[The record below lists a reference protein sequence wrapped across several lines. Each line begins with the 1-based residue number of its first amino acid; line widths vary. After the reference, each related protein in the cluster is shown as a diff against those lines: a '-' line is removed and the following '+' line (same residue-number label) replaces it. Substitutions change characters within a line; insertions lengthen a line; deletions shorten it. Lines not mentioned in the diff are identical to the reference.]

1 MTILLVQTFLL
12 LLGAFLLGA
21 SLACLVRRAF
31 AGRQPEPVIVGGSP
45 GYAAAPAS
53 QAVVHAGDADRFGRA
68 LTGGYEAAPLQPA
81 TGPVIE
87 VQPRPPVRVSPL
99 IEPVDVPAPPA
110 ETPAAPVAAAPE
122 PAVEAAPQPEPV
134 PASEPEE
141 ASAGQS
147 YTQVALAVAAGA
159 AAAAAARG
167 LASQAKEPSADDT
180 AVAAAFA
187 GTRADVDGADLNT
200 YTEIA
205 SGEPSG
211 VDASDFAEVARSARP
226 DESEARDDAAQVE
239 PAAVADLGS
248 EPDKFDGPSYTE
260 IAIAGAGLAAA
271 AGAHIAANDDNS
283 EAADDTADV
292 SEVDDL
298 LPDADTPPAVLATE
312 GDDLTRIRSID
323 AGLRGRLNR
332 LGVTRFAEIGGW
344 SASDLT
350 HFSQSLGVVPGRIE
364 QENWVGQAQVLASGG
379 VTDYG
384 RGRGSDVTEK
394 AALPADGE
402 RLHRI
407 IGIDPES
414 EAVLRENGVTRLTEI
429 AAWTEDDIFLYEDAL
444 GAPGR
449 IGREN
454 WVEQARFLTRGSSV
468 ASAIESVSA
477 PLAGA
482 AAAAAVVAAIPSEV
496 EAEPASE
503 TDDTV
508 AVEDEA
514 DAPSAEAA
522 AGETEGSDPAAAFS
536 GPRSEAVAGLRSVR
550 SEALRGSGSG
560 FGTPVTGDV
569 DDLKRIRGIGVL
581 IEKKLHSLGVISYEQ
596 VANWTGED
604 IDRIS
609 QLLDFKGRIE
619 RENWIEQARILA
631 SGGQTE
637 FSRRVDRGEV

>member
-21 SLACLVRRAF
+21 SLACLLRRAF
-31 AGRQPEPVIVGGSP
+31 AGRQSEPAIVGGSP
-45 GYAAAPAS
+45 SYAAAPAS
-53 QAVVHAGDADRFGRA
+53 QQVVHAGDADRFGRA

-81 TGPVIE
+81 TGPVVE

-99 IEPVDVPAPPA
+99 IEPVDPPA
-110 ETPAAPVAAAPE
+110 SPVAAE
-122 PAVEAAPQPEPV
+122 PQSEPVFEPSPQPEPV
-134 PASEPEE
+134 AAAAPETDE
-141 ASAGQS
+141 QPSAGQS

-167 LASQAKEPSADDT
+167 LALQEDEHAANDTEP
-180 AVAAAFA
+180 AAAFA
-187 GTRADVDGADLNT
+187 GARVDVDGVDLNT

-226 DESEARDDAAQVE
+226 DESEARDDAAQDE
-239 PAAVADLGS
+239 DIAVADSSSGS
-248 EPDKFDGPSYTE
+248 EASDEPSYTE
-260 IAIAGAGLAAA
+260 IALAGAGLAAA
-271 AGAHIAANDDNS
+271 AAAAGGLDDEDDERVEAEQTASAS
-283 EAADDTADV
+283 EGET
-292 SEVDDL
+292 L
-298 LPDADTPPAVLATE
+298 FPDADTPPAVLAAE
-312 GDDLTRIRSID
+312 GDDLTRIHSID
-323 AGLRGRLNR
+323 AGVRERLNR
-332 LGVTRFAEIGGW
+332 LGVTRFSEIGAW

-364 QENWVGQAQVLASGG
+364 QENWVGQAQVLASAG
-379 VTDYG
+379 VTDYSRW
-384 RGRGSDVTEK
+384 RGDERGEQ
-394 AALPADGE
+394 AAAPADGE

-414 EAVLRENGVTRLTEI
+414 EAVLRANGVTRLTDI
-429 AAWTEDDIFLYEDAL
+429 AAWTDDDVFLYEDAL

-449 IGREN
+449 ISREN
-454 WVEQARFLTRGSSV
+454 WVEQARFLTRGSGV
-468 ASAIESVSA
+468 ASAIENISA
-477 PLAGA
+477 PVAGAAA
-482 AAAAAVVAAIPSEV
+482 AAAAAVVAAV
-496 EAEPASE
+496 ASE
-503 TDDTV
+503 DHAETTETDAGAADT
-508 AVEDEA
+508 ETFEA
-514 DAPSAEAA
+514 D
-522 AGETEGSDPAAAFS
+522 GDTEGSEPVVTAS
-536 GPRSEAVAGLRSVR
+536 GPRSDAVAGLRSVR
-550 SEALRGSGSG
+550 SEALRGTGSG

>member
-21 SLACLVRRAF
+21 SLACILRRGF
-31 AGRQPEPVIVGGSP
+31 AGRQPEPAIVGAPPS
-45 GYAAAPAS
+45 YAAAPAA
-53 QAVVHAGDADRFGRA
+53 QPVVNAGDADRFGRA
-68 LTGGYEAAPLQPA
+68 LTGGYDAAPLQPA
-81 TGPVIE
+81 TGPVVE

-99 IEPVDVPAPPA
+99 IEPVDPPA
-110 ETPAAPVAAAPE
+110 SPVAAEPQSKTVFEPLPEPEPVAAAEPE
-122 PAVEAAPQPEPV
+122 PDAP
-134 PASEPEE
+134 
-141 ASAGQS
+141 SAGES

-167 LASQAKEPSADDT
+167 LAPQEEERTPDDT
-180 AVAAAFA
+180 GSAAAFA
-187 GTRADVDGADLNT
+187 GSRPDVDGSDLRT

-211 VDASDFAEVARSARP
+211 VDAADFAEVASSARP
-226 DESEARDDAAQVE
+226 DESDARDDAAHDE
-239 PAAVADLGS
+239 DIAVADSSSDS
-248 EPDKFDGPSYTE
+248 EASDEPSYTE
-260 IAIAGAGLAAA
+260 IAL
-271 AGAHIAANDDNS
+271 AGAHIAANDDTG
-283 EAADDTADV
+283 EAEDTADA
-292 SEVDDL
+292 SEADDL
-298 LPDADTPPAVLATE
+298 LPDADTPPAVLATA

-323 AGLRGRLNR
+323 ASLRDRLNR
-332 LGVTRFAEIGGW
+332 QGVTRFSEIGAW

-379 VTDYG
+379 VTDYA
-384 RGRGSDVTEK
+384 RGRAPGSAEQ

-414 EAVLRENGVTRLTEI
+414 EAVLRAHGVTRLTDI
-429 AAWTEDDIFLYEDAL
+429 AAWSEDDVFLYEDAL

-454 WVEQARFLTRGSSV
+454 WVEQARFLTRGSGV

-477 PLAGA
+477 PVAA
-482 AAAAAVVAAIPSEV
+482 AATAAAAAVVAVAATEND
-496 EAEPASE
+496 AEPASE
-503 TDDTV
+503 TDETV

-514 DAPSAEAA
+514 DAPLAESVDGDVDGA
-522 AGETEGSDPAAAFS
+522 EPSDSISGS
-536 GPRSEAVAGLRSVR
+536 RSEAVLGLRSVR